1 MWSSTVLVMAEN
13 IPITE
18 KFSPEQ
24 LDLEEDIEGGLEK
37 ITLDLNELSDEEKYS
52 QTMPEKH
59 KCDGC
64 MAIAYTLHTSLQ
76 IKHLKNKHIKQ
87 YRIPESQ
94 LLELFGNFL
103 LYLYFLN
110 FILVIIYC
118 NMHLSIYKFDLHF
131 FSLHDYYILSY
142 RWTLASLLEILGNNY
157 SFIGFRAQKQQ
168 PFCSKRPRKMEENFF
183 FEL

>member
-64 MAIAYTLHTSLQ
+64 MAIAYTLSTSLQ

-94 LLELFGNFL
+94 LLELFGNF
-103 LYLYFLN
+103 FA
-110 FILVIIYC
+110 II
-118 NMHLSIYKFDLHF
+118 
-131 FSLHDYYILSY
+131 ILSQF
-142 RWTLASLLEILGNNY
+142 Y
-157 SFIGFRAQKQQ
+157 ST
-168 PFCSKRPRKMEENFF
+168 
-183 FEL
+183 

>member
-64 MAIAYTLHTSLQ
+64 MAIAYTLHTALR
-76 IKHLKNKHIKQ
+76 IKHLKNQHIKQ
-87 YRIPESQ
+87 YRIAPGSKDYS
-94 LLELFGNFL
+94 LSLRSANLKNILFPTIFQVKK
-103 LYLYFLN
+103 
-110 FILVIIYC
+110 LV
-118 NMHLSIYKFDLHF
+118 L
-131 FSLHDYYILSY
+131 
-142 RWTLASLLEILGNNY
+142 
-157 SFIGFRAQKQQ
+157 
-168 PFCSKRPRKMEENFF
+168 
-183 FEL
+183 

>member
-64 MAIAYTLHTSLQ
+64 MAIAYTLHTALQ
-76 IKHLKNKHIKQ
+76 IKHLKNQHIKQ

-94 LLELFGNFL
+94 LLELFGNF
-103 LYLYFLN
+103 FSII
-110 FILVIIYC
+110 ILSQFYSSNNYC
-118 NMHLSIYKFDLHF
+118 DMHLSIYKFDLHF
-131 FSLHDYYILSY
+131 FPFMTTIFCPIDGPLQVSWKSLVITIL
-142 RWTLASLLEILGNNY
+142 LLDLEHK
-157 SFIGFRAQKQQ
+157 SSSHFAQKDLV
-168 PFCSKRPRKMEENFF
+168 KWRRTFF
-183 FEL
+183 